1 MSGGQ
6 YLALAVLCVVVV
18 ASIGLRHRPAEHV
31 RWPGRRRDQRAAES
45 LRRLVALRTPLGVRV
60 RADAAAYR
68 FQESLFL
75 LPALIVAAGVGAA
88 ELAGALDEAHVRPP
102 LALGMT
108 TNAATCLLAT
118 IADATITTAGVV
130 FSLTV
135 VSLQLASSQF
145 SPRVLR
151 SFIRDRLSQVVIGL
165 LVATFCYSVL
175 TRRRVDAAAHEA
187 APAVSMTVAVLLTL
201 ATVLLIVAHV
211 DHLARRL
218 QVVRVIA
225 NEGVHVLEATARAVR
240 DGRAG
245 PALPARPRTPALVVT
260 APRNGWV
267 TQASARHL
275 LNAVPA
281 GSTVWLETRAG
292 AYIHRGEALCNVWP
306 IPHNTD
312 AVAARVA
319 AVVRVED
326 VRTMQQDVDFTV
338 RQLVDIGLRALSPA
352 VNDPTTAVEV
362 VLRLGSLPRRLL
374 STDLPAEVVVG
385 DRGRCL
391 IRPWQLRHE
400 AYIEHAFDQLRQ
412 HAGAQTQVLAALLRV
427 LRMLIEHV
435 RSVGLPQF
443 EQPLRAQLELTLSA
457 VRSNENLCA
466 SDRARLISIGRDPLD
481 PADHSGEHD
490 WTAAWTAA
498 PSPQPRPSPPG
509 QAEMAS
515 TTADGSTDK
524 LRILALN
531 LGTTMTR
538 FCDVGVGQVVSHPTL
553 LLRDRRGRPVAAG
566 WNAWHLALHRPA
578 HLRHPVRRGV
588 VVNAHDCANMLRL
601 LLAEE
606 GLSHLDA
613 SRSHSPQSR
622 RASTRRSWQ
631 PPSAPRP
638 ARPSCPCALL
648 LLPPPRTAATTAS
661 SRHG

>member
-1 MSGGQ
+1 MSRGQ
-6 YLALAVLCVVVV
+6 YLAFAVLCVVVVV
-18 ASIGLRHRPAEHV
+18 ASIGLRHQPSEHV
-31 RWPGRRRDQRAAES
+31 RWPGRRHGQRAADN
-45 LRRLVALRTPLGVRV
+45 LRRLVPVRTPLGVWV
-60 RADAAAYR
+60 RATAAAYR

-108 TNAATCLLAT
+108 TNAATWLLAT
-118 IADATITTAGVV
+118 IAGATITTAGVV
-130 FSLTV
+130 ISLTV
-135 VSLQLASSQF
+135 VSLQLASSQL

-165 LVATFCYSVL
+165 LVATFCHSVL
-175 TRRRVDAAAHEA
+175 TLRRLDAAAHEA
-187 APAVSMTVAVLLTL
+187 APAVSMTAAVLLTL

-218 QVVRVIA
+218 QVGQVVRVIA

-240 DGRAG
+240 AERAG
-245 PALPARPRTPALVVT
+245 PALPARPCTPALVLT
-260 APRNGWV
+260 APRDGWV

-292 AYIHRGEALCNVWP
+292 AYIHQGEALCNVWP

-319 AVVRVED
+319 AVIRVED

-352 VNDPTTAVEV
+352 GNDPTTAVEV
-362 VLRLGSLPRRLL
+362 VLRLGSLLRRLL
-374 STDLPAEVVVG
+374 STGLPAEVVVG
-385 DRGRCL
+385 DRGRYL

-400 AYIEHAFDQLRQ
+400 AYIDHAFDQLRQ

-427 LRMLIEHV
+427 LRMLIDHV
-435 RSVGLPQF
+435 RSVAAPQF

-481 PADHSGEHD
+481 PADHSGQHD
-490 WTAAWTAA
+490 
-498 PSPQPRPSPPG
+498 
-509 QAEMAS
+509 M
-515 TTADGSTDK
+515 DGGVDG
-524 LRILALN
+524 
-531 LGTTMTR
+531 GT
-538 FCDVGVGQVVSHPTL
+538 
-553 LLRDRRGRPVAAG
+553 VAA
-566 WNAWHLALHRPA
+566 
-578 HLRHPVRRGV
+578 
-588 VVNAHDCANMLRL
+588 
-601 LLAEE
+601 
-606 GLSHLDA
+606 
-613 SRSHSPQSR
+613 
-622 RASTRRSWQ
+622 
-631 PPSAPRP
+631 
-638 ARPSCPCALL
+638 
-648 LLPPPRTAATTAS
+648 TAS
-661 SRHG
+661 VATRTG

>member
-1 MSGGQ
+1 MSRGQ

-18 ASIGLRHRPAEHV
+18 SIGLRHQPSEHV
-31 RWPGRRRDQRAAES
+31 GWPRRRRGKRAAES
-45 LRRLVALRTPLGVRV
+45 LRRLVPLRTPLGVRV
-60 RADAAAYR
+60 RAAAAAYR

-75 LPALIVAAGVGAA
+75 LPALIVALGVGAA
-88 ELAGALDEAHVRPP
+88 EFAGALDEAHVRPP

-108 TNAATCLLAT
+108 TNAATWLLAT
-118 IADATITTAGVV
+118 IAGATITTAGVV

-175 TRRRVDAAAHEA
+175 TLRRLDGAAHEA

-218 QVVRVIA
+218 QVGQVVRVIA
-225 NEGVHVLEATARAVR
+225 NEGVHVLEATVRAVR
-240 DGRAG
+240 AERAG

-260 APRNGWV
+260 ARRDGWV

-362 VLRLGSLPRRLL
+362 VLRLGSLLRRLL

-400 AYIEHAFDQLRQ
+400 EYIDHAFDQLRQ
-412 HAGAQTQVLAALLRV
+412 HAGSQTQVLAALLRV
-427 LRMLIEHV
+427 LRMLIDHV
-435 RSVGLPQF
+435 RSVGVPQL
-443 EQPLRAQLELTLSA
+443 EKPLRAQLELTLS
-457 VRSNENLCA
+457 VSRSNENLCA
-466 SDRARLISIGRDPLD
+466 SDRARLISIGRDSRD
-481 PADHSGEHD
+481 PAGHSGEHGSVD
-490 WTAAWTAA
+490 GDTIAA
-498 PSPQPRPSPPG
+498 
-509 QAEMAS
+509 M
-515 TTADGSTDK
+515 
-524 LRILALN
+524 
-531 LGTTMTR
+531 
-538 FCDVGVGQVVSHPTL
+538 
-553 LLRDRRGRPVAAG
+553 
-566 WNAWHLALHRPA
+566 PA
-578 HLRHPVRRGV
+578 TI
-588 VVNAHDCANMLRL
+588 
-601 LLAEE
+601 
-606 GLSHLDA
+606 A
-613 SRSHSPQSR
+613 SR
-622 RASTRRSWQ
+622 T
-631 PPSAPRP
+631 
-638 ARPSCPCALL
+638 
-648 LLPPPRTAATTAS
+648 
-661 SRHG
+661 G